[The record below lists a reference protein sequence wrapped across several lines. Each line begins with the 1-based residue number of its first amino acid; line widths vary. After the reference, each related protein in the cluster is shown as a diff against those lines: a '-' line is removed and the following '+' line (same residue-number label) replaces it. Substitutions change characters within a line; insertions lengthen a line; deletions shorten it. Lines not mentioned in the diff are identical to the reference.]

1 MIVPLAEA
9 LNVLLQAR
17 ELLARNQ
24 GHRAY
29 QEVRAAALTIQRAAY
44 NGGVKPEMVR
54 QLKEAIQRLPR
65 QE

>member
-1 MIVPLAEA
+1 MMVPLAEA
-9 LNVLLQAR
+9 LTILLRAR
-17 ELLARNQ
+17 PLLARSE

-29 QEVRAAALTIQRAAY
+29 QEVRDAALTVQRAAH

-54 QLKEAIQRLPR
+54 QLKEAIERLPG